1 MTDNY
6 VHGYSE
12 REAERLHDQAGSVKE
27 LFHHDTSYPVHS
39 LVLEAGCGVGAQ
51 TVTLAGNSP
60 EAQFVSLD
68 INSDSLD
75 KASRSIADCHFS
87 NVQFCRA
94 DIFALPFDRATF
106 DHLWVCHLLEHLSQ
120 PVEGLA
126 RLRDVLK
133 SGGTITAVE
142 GDHGSCYF
150 HPQTDEAVRAWNCLI
165 EVQARLGAN
174 SLVGRELF
182 PLLSEAGFHDVHVSP
197 RMVYMDRSTPDLMDA
212 FVNRTIIPMVMGVKE
227 QALEAGMMDEASWEK
242 GIEDLYEVA
251 RRADGTFCYTF
262 FKGTGMR

>member
-12 REAERLHDQAGSVKE
+12 REAQRLHDQAGSVRE
-27 LFHHDTSYPVHS
+27 LFHHDTTYTRNS

-60 EAQFVSLD
+60 EARFVSLD

-75 KASRSIADCHFS
+75 KASRLIADRNFS
-87 NVQFCRA
+87 NVQFYRA
-94 DIFALPFDRATF
+94 DIFALPFDRETF
-106 DHLWVCHLLEHLSQ
+106 DHVWVCHLLEHLLR
-120 PVEGLA
+120 PAEGLEP
-126 RLRDVLK
+126 LREVLK
-133 SGGTITAVE
+133 RGGSMTVIE

-150 HPQTDEAVRAWNCLI
+150 HPKTEEATRAWNCLI
-165 EVQARLGAN
+165 DVQALLGAN
-174 SLVGRELF
+174 SLVGRQLF
-182 PLLSEAGFHDVHVSP
+182 PLLSEAGFSDIQVSP

-212 FVNRTIIPMVMGVKE
+212 FVNRTIIPMVMGVRE

-242 GIEDLYEVA
+242 GIEDLCEVA
-251 RRADGTFCYTF
+251 RREDGTFSYTF
-262 FKGTGMR
+262 FKATGTR